1 MRPPKNQILEN
12 LYTKGNEYL
21 LVRTYD
27 NYIGYYHS
35 VSGKKYVGATYK
47 PNSIE
52 LVPYTQN
59 REVAAYNLSKIDPV
73 YMRVNPSIIN
83 TIKKDEFP
91 IVRANFTPSPNASY
105 RFFIKRINETN
116 SPILE
121 VNKQTYTNA
130 KNTRFYYTLNILWNS
145 KDSILDYNVFEKQMP
160 GIDLFLRNYS
170 IPPGGDTAGF

>member
-27 NYIGYYHS
+27 NYVGYYHS
-35 VSGKKYVGATYK
+35 VSGKKYIGATYK

-91 IVRANFTPSPNASY
+91 IVRVNFTPSLNPTY
-105 RFFIKRINETN
+105 RFFIKRINESN

-130 KNTRFYYTLNILWNS
+130 KNTRFYYTLNILW
-145 KDSILDYNVFEKQMP
+145 DSNASSLDYNQFEPNMP
-160 GIDLFLRNYS
+160 GIKSFLDNFS
-170 IPPGGDTAGF
+170 LPPLGDTGGF

>member
-1 MRPPKNQILEN
+1 M
-12 LYTKGNEYL
+12 
-21 LVRTYD
+21 
-27 NYIGYYHS
+27 
-35 VSGKKYVGATYK
+35 
-47 PNSIE
+47 
-52 LVPYTQN
+52 
-59 REVAAYNLSKIDPV
+59 
-73 YMRVNPSIIN
+73 IN

>member
-21 LVRTYD
+21 LIRTYD
-27 NYIGYYHS
+27 NYVGYYHS

-59 REVAAYNLSKIDPV
+59 KEVAAYNLSKIDPV
-73 YMRVNPSIIN
+73 YLRVNPSIIN
-83 TIKKDEFP
+83 TIKRDEFP
-91 IVRANFTPSPNASY
+91 IVRVNFQPNPKPTY

-116 SPILE
+116 APIFE
-121 VNKQTYTNA
+121 VNKQTYNNA
-130 KNTRFYYTLNILWNS
+130 KNTRFYYTLNILW
-145 KDSILDYNVFEKQMP
+145 DSNASLLNYNQFEPNMP
-160 GIDLFLRNYS
+160 GIKSFLDNFS
-170 IPPGGDTAGF
+170 LPPLGDTGGF

>member
-21 LVRTYD
+21 LIRTYD
-27 NYIGYYHS
+27 NYVGYYHS
-35 VSGKKYVGATYK
+35 ISGKKYIGATYK

>member
-21 LVRTYD
+21 LIRTYD
-27 NYIGYYHS
+27 NYVGYYHS
-35 VSGKKYVGATYK
+35 VSGKKYIGATYK
-47 PNSIE
+47 QNSIE
-52 LVPYTQN
+52 LVPYTEN

-73 YMRVNPSIIN
+73 YMRINPNIIN
-83 TIKKDEFP
+83 IIKRDEFP
-91 IVRANFTPSPNASY
+91 IVRVNFTPSPNASY

-130 KNTRFYYTLNILWNS
+130 RATKFYYTLSIFFNS

-160 GIDLFLRNYS
+160 GIDTFLRNYS
-170 IPPGGDTAGF
+170 IPPEGDTAGF